1 MCEADCF
8 LQIVIGQLIQPYMSA
23 RIMLFF
29 RAVLVGLYDGMINKI
44 SSRFGLFRVLKPISC
59 FKPFGELHK
68 FKSSFSTIFIW
79 GFFKP
84 TNDLFYLLPVMKL
97 QTKNHYRIVNMGLH
111 KQQDNWISWL
121 NFFYCLRQDCFM
133 EFITA
138 FFKLFNLNF
147 CVYFYVYMHVWV
159 ITWSVCDKG
168 HKQNQYNSF
177 TCIVITN
184 IDCISTVPDWSMSS
198 PCNVTTR
205 HLLDPW

>member
-8 LQIVIGQLIQPYMSA
+8 LQIVIGQLIWPYMSA

-59 FKPFGELHK
+59 FKPFGELHTL
-68 FKSSFSTIFIW
+68 KSSFSTIFIW

-111 KQQDNWISWL
+111 KQDNWISWF
-121 NFFYCLRQDCFM
+121 NFFCCFLDLSSRQDCFI

-138 FFKLFNLNF
+138 FLNYSSYIF
-147 CVYFYVYMHVWV
+147 VYIFM
-159 ITWSVCDKG
+159 S
-168 HKQNQYNSF
+168 
-177 TCIVITN
+177 TC
-184 IDCISTVPDWSMSS
+184 MSG
-198 PCNVTTR
+198 
-205 HLLDPW
+205 L